1 MKWEG
6 RKKIRRATQRAL
18 NFVPL
23 LRFHPGGLEGAAPS
37 ALTGRQ
43 I

>member
-1 MKWEG
+1 MKG
-6 RKKIRRATQRAL
+6 REEIRWATQRAL

-37 ALTGRQ
+37 APTGLQ